1 MVAMTKRLMRAAA
14 IVVFIGGGLMAL
26 AGDWRSPWLWSLSA
40 ALAVL
45 VFWVTL
51 KVLDS
56 DLAQERFRPPSRGAD
71 AVALAWIRAS
81 AATLF
86 VFAPI
91 DSGRLH
97 WSAPVAP
104 VLRVIGICGFVLGA
118 WFTFRAMAANRF
130 FSPVVR
136 VQSERGHRVIDVGP
150 YARMR
155 HPGYLG
161 MAVFAPMAALALG
174 SWWAL
179 VPAGLYTTLIL
190 RRAAVEDRFLH
201 GHLPG
206 YAEYAARVRFRILP
220 GIW

>member
-1 MVAMTKRLMRAAA
+1 MAIKLVRAAT
-14 IVVFIGGGLMAL
+14 IVLFIGGSLMAL
-26 AGDWRSPWLWSLSA
+26 AGDWRSPWLWSLTGTI
-40 ALAVL
+40 AVL
-45 VFWVTL
+45 VLWVMF
-51 KVLDS
+51 KVLDP
-56 DLAQERFRPPSRGAD
+56 DLARERFRPPTRGAD
-71 AVALAWIRAS
+71 STALAWIRAS
-81 AATLF
+81 ALALW
-86 VFAPI
+86 VFAPL
-91 DSGRLH
+91 DAGRLH
-97 WSAPVAP
+97 WSAAVPPA
-104 VLRVIGICGFVLGA
+104 LRLIGICGFAVGA

-136 VQSERGHRVIDVGP
+136 VQSERGHHVIDTGP
-150 YARMR
+150 YRSLR

-179 VPAGLYTTLIL
+179 IPAGLYAMLIL

-206 YAEYAARVRFRILP
+206 YAEYATRVRFRVLP

>member
-1 MVAMTKRLMRAAA
+1 
-14 IVVFIGGGLMAL
+14 
-26 AGDWRSPWLWSLSA
+26 
-40 ALAVL
+40 
-45 VFWVTL
+45 
-51 KVLDS
+51 
-56 DLAQERFRPPSRGAD
+56 
-71 AVALAWIRAS
+71 
-81 AATLF
+81 
-86 VFAPI
+86 
-91 DSGRLH
+91 
-97 WSAPVAP
+97 
-104 VLRVIGICGFVLGA
+104 
-118 WFTFRAMAANRF
+118 MAANRF